1 MLVVAG
7 VVRAAQAGGVQADEV
22 VEGVPAGRPLAE
34 QAGGGELVEERP
46 GLRLRDGAVVQGQPP
61 EQAARGKAEL
71 PAGCGAAARHMTS
84 APSRN
89 NPRRPPPRPVSTS
102 G

>member
-22 VEGVPAGRPLAE
+22 VEGWPAGRSLSRRAAVSSLRSGRAFASVMPT
-34 QAGGGELVEERP
+34 AGGRGQGE
-46 GLRLRDGAVVQGQPP
+46 DGAVVQGQPP

-71 PAGCGAAARHMTS
+71 P
-84 APSRN
+84 
-89 NPRRPPPRPVSTS
+89 V
-102 G
+102 